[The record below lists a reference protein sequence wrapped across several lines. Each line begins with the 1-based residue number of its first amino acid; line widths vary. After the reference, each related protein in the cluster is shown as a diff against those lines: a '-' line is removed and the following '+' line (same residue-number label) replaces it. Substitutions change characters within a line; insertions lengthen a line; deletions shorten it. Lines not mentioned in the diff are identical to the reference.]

1 MSRYRTEVQV
11 HSLLL
16 NVCRSNC
23 RKVVVVFVSQDNKQN
38 ILTGGLVAARPP
50 CAAQRHGGRM
60 ATPRGS
66 AENRKEAEEVGVFPG
81 ETTAHNVL
89 SSAG

>member
-1 MSRYRTEVQV
+1 M
-11 HSLLL
+11 H
-16 NVCRSNC
+16 
-23 RKVVVVFVSQDNKQN
+23 F
-38 ILTGGLVAARPP
+38 TGGLVAARPP

-81 ETTAHNVL
+81 ETTAHNGL

>member
-1 MSRYRTEVQV
+1 M
-11 HSLLL
+11 H
-16 NVCRSNC
+16 
-23 RKVVVVFVSQDNKQN
+23 F
-38 ILTGGLVAARPP
+38 TGGLVAALPP
-50 CAAQRHGGRM
+50 CAAQRHGGRV

-81 ETTAHNVL
+81 ETTAHNGL